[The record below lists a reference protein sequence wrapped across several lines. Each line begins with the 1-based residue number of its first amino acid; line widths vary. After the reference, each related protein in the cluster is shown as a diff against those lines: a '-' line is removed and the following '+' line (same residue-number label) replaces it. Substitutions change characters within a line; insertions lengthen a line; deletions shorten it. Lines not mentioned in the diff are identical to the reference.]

1 MTAIGKQTQ
10 TRISGGQSIIQQNS
24 NLRNRAG
31 LEGKRWKKKEKEQHA
46 TKAWICHL
54 IMGLSALNVEDVL
67 P

>member
-10 TRISGGQSIIQQNS
+10 TGISGGQSIIRQNS

-54 IMGLSALNVEDVL
+54 GLSALNVEDVL